1 MLQQVKVG
9 QKSLQDYQPIVGG
22 EKVEDIQVLA
32 DRLRGARV
40 LHINATA
47 FGGGVAEILSTLVPL
62 MRDVGLDAEWRV
74 MYGEDEFFNVTK
86 AFHNA
91 LQGADIPLTEEMKEI
106 YDRYNRL
113 NAEAFEGEY
122 DYVVLHDPQPAA
134 LLNFHG
140 RTGGRHW
147 IWRCH
152 IDTSAPN
159 RPVWSFLK
167 PYLELYD
174 AGVFTLEQY
183 IGADLKLSRVVIIPP
198 SIDPLS
204 DKNTPLSLEGSH
216 AILAHFEIDVN
227 RPLLTQV
234 SRFDP
239 WKDPLGVIDAYR
251 LVKKGVPEVQ
261 LALVGSMASD
271 DPEGWEYYERTVHH
285 AGGDSD
291 IHILSNLDDIE
302 VNAFQTASDVIIQ
315 KSTREGFGMTVTE
328 AMWKGRPVVG
338 GNAGGIPLQI
348 VDGQTGF
355 LVSDVE
361 GCAQRILYLL
371 QHPEV
376 SREMGAKGRERVRE
390 RFLSIRHLKDYLELF
405 GALV

>member
-9 QKSLQDYQPIVGG
+9 EKSLQDYQPIVGG
-22 EKVEDIQVLA
+22 EKVEAIRALA

-74 MYGEDEFFNVTK
+74 IYGEDEFFNVTK

-134 LLNFHG
+134 ILNFHG
-140 RTGGRHW
+140 CTGGRHW

-183 IGADLKLSRVVIIPP
+183 IGADLKLSRVVIISP

-204 DKNTPLSLEGSH
+204 DKNTPLSLEESH